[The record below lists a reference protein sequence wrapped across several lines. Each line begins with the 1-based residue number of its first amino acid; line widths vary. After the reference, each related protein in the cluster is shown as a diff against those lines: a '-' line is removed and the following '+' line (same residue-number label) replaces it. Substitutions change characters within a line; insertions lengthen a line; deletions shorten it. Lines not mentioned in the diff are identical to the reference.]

1 MRRKKEEKKTQHFRV
16 QTREDEK
23 EKKNI
28 FERRGM
34 HHEYCERVRVS

>member
-23 EKKNI
+23 EKKI
-28 FERRGM
+28 FERHGM